1 MRIHTIIIA
10 ALLALA
16 TAVPASGQIDLRFDP
31 ADTTLEWSDLAT
43 LSVWL
48 DDAVA
53 IRSVDITVSYDTT
66 RVASIDGLQGALF
79 SDSGLFIFDGFEQV
93 GTGTWHGY
101 AIVMDA
107 DNSLTGPGELFR
119 WNFEAIGGGQ
129 TVITAVEA
137 ILYDP
142 DALPIGGVALG
153 EAVLDIVNDPSPVPD
168 LMLAGPRVRLQPNPF
183 NPRTRV
189 SFDLATGR
197 DVELAVFDARGR
209 RVAVLHRGPVAA
221 GPFGIDWDGRGDDG
235 LPRPAGLYLFRLDP
249 RGDAGWTPVVTK
261 GILLE

>member
-1 MRIHTIIIA
+1 MSIRTTFIL
-10 ALLALA
+10 ALLILV
-16 TAVPASGQIDLRFDP
+16 TAVPAAAQIDLRFDP
-31 ADTTLEWSDLAT
+31 ADTTVEWGDRAA

-48 DDAVA
+48 DDAVT
-53 IRSVDITVSYDTT
+53 IRSVDVTVSYDTT
-66 RVASIDGLQGALF
+66 RVASVDGLQGALF
-79 SDSGLFIFDGFEQV
+79 ADSGLFIVDGFDEV

-107 DNSLTGPGELFR
+107 ANSVTGPGELFR
-119 WNFEAIGGGQ
+119 WNFDAIGGGQ

-137 ILYDP
+137 VLYDP
-142 DALPIGGVALG
+142 DALPIAGVALG
-153 EAVLDIVNDPSPVPD
+153 TATVDIVNDPSPVPD
-168 LMLAGPRVRLQPNPF
+168 LMLAGPRLQLRPNPF

-189 SFDLATGR
+189 SFDLAAPR

-221 GPFGIDWDGRGDDG
+221 GPFGVDWDGRGDDG

-249 RGDAGWTPVVTK
+249 RGDADWTPVVTK
-261 GILLE
+261 GMLLE